1 MFDECISMQEGFFK
15 FFLKLETKLKTDQLA
30 NMKVRESSHPLAM
43 NELHFYTPV
52 ETLLLVFLK
61 L

>member
-1 MFDECISMQEGFFK
+1 MQEGFLK
-15 FFLKLETKLKTDQLA
+15 IFLKLETKLKTDQLA